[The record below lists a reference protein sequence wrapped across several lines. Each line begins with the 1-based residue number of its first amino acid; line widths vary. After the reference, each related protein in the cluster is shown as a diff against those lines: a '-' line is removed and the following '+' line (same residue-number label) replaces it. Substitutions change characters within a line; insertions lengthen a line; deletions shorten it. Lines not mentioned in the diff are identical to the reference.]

1 MNKSLFNLEVSLA
14 EIIKNV
20 NVLENIE
27 VEEW

>member
-14 EIIKNV
+14 EIIKKV

-27 VEEW
+27 VEGW